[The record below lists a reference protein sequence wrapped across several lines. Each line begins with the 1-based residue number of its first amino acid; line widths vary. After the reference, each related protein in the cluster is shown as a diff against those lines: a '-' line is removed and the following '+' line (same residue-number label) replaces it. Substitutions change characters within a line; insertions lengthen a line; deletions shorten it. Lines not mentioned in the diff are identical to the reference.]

1 MEAESSVMKSG
12 GRIKWGEAG
21 KTAGYTLLP
30 NPTTNLAGYKKEE
43 DISCQGQASFLS
55 HQLH

>member
-12 GRIKWGEAG
+12 GRTKWGEAD

-30 NPTTNLAGYKKEE
+30 NPTTNLAG
-43 DISCQGQASFLS
+43 
-55 HQLH
+55 

>member
-12 GRIKWGEAG
+12 GRTKWGEAG

-30 NPTTNLAGYKKEE
+30 NPTTNLAGY
-43 DISCQGQASFLS
+43 
-55 HQLH
+55 